1 MYSWESEELFCCPT
15 PLRVDQVLADLVSPH
30 TVPSHGEGWAVSFFE
45 RLREEVQGVQEVPGV
60 LPEVQEAVLKLD
72 PEVFVGAV
80 VVLEVLDLCC
90 CAYLVI
96 FQLFLVEH

>member
-1 MYSWESEELFCCPT
+1 MESEELFCCPI
-15 PLRVDQVLADLVSPH
+15 PLRADQVVVDLESPR

-45 RLREEVQGVQEVPGV
+45 HLREEVQGVQGVQEVRGV
-60 LPEVQEAVLKLD
+60 LLEVQETVLKLD
-72 PEVFVGAV
+72 PEVFVGAE